1 MIKRPRRLRSTAN
14 VRALVRETHLN
25 KSGLVYPIFVVEG
38 EGIKREISSLK
49 DCYHYSV
56 DMLDDEIKELKEKIS
71 NAIPEVVYITVENEN
86 AAPAEVFI
94 NTEEQEPIKEKIVN
108 ITGKPFRE

>member
-1 MIKRPRRLRSTAN
+1 MQEIKKLAAKIKVTKQ
-14 VRALVRETHLN
+14 N
-25 KSGLVYPIFVVEG
+25 KGNKILLTLIEA
-38 EGIKREISSLK
+38 EGIQQEVL
-49 DCYHYSV
+49 
-56 DMLDDEIKELKEKIS
+56 LLQDEIKELKEKIS